1 MNVELIDLILTNL
14 VKSPDFLQKTV
25 PFLKSEYFKNSHKVI
40 YELIDR
46 YVADYMASPT
56 VAALYVEL
64 EKLEGVPQQL
74 VDDARTIISRIDNT
88 TMEENQAWL
97 LDQTEEF
104 CQDQAIYQALLTSIN
119 ITENK
124 KEAKGLSKGAIPK
137 LFQDALSV
145 SFDTN
150 IGHNFFQDAAARFDK
165 YHTKSEKIRFD
176 LDYFN
181 KITNGGYEKK
191 TLNIIAAGTGVG
203 KSLGMCSM
211 AAANLR
217 DGKNV
222 LYITMEM
229 AEEKIAERI
238 DANLLDININEI
250 TLLPRDVFIEKVE
263 RLHAKTVG
271 NLIIKEYPTTQAG
284 AAHFRHLL
292 NELKQKSNFVPDVIY
307 IDYINLCMSARL
319 KFSGVNSYNYI
330 KSVAEELRG
339 LAVEFNVPIWS
350 ATQLNRTGYADSD
363 AGLEHTSDS
372 FGLPFTADFMV
383 IFIQTEEMERLG
395 QVLVKQTTKNR
406 YGDPG
411 KWKRFVI
418 GMDKT
423 RQRLYNVEQSA
434 QEDIYH
440 DEGDRAVFDQ
450 SSTGERVA
458 DEGKGKPRFNKA
470 IFDSFK

>member
-1 MNVELIDLILTNL
+1 MNVELTDLILTNM
-14 VKSPDFLQKTV
+14 VKSPDFLQKTA
-25 PFLKSEYFKNSHKVI
+25 PFLKAEYFKKSHKVLFEI
-40 YELIDR
+40 IDN
-46 YVADYMASPT
+46 YVNDYSAGPT
-56 VAALYVEL
+56 PSALYVEL
-64 EKLEGVPQQL
+64 EKREGIPQQL
-74 VDDARTIISRIDNT
+74 VDDARTLIGRIDNAT
-88 TMEENQAWL
+88 IEENQAWL

-119 ITENK
+119 ITEGNS

-150 IGHNFFQDAAARFDK
+150 IGHNFFQDAAARYDK
-165 YHTKSEKIRFD
+165 YHTKSEKIPFD
-176 LDYFN
+176 LEYFN
-181 KITNGGYEKK
+181 KITNGGFEKK

-217 DGKNV
+217 EGRNV

-238 DANLLDININEI
+238 DANLLDININEL
-250 TLLPRDVFIEKVE
+250 TLLPRDDFIEKVE
-263 RLHAKTVG
+263 RLHSKTVG

-292 NELKQKSNFVPDVIY
+292 IELKQKNNFVPDVIY

-319 KFSGVNSYNYI
+319 KFTGVNSYNYI

-434 QEDIYH
+434 QDAIHH
-440 DEGDRAVFDQ
+440 DDNDSAVFDK
-450 SSTGERVA
+450 SGAGERIA
-458 DEGKGKPRFNKA
+458 GEGRKFNKSA
-470 IFDSFK
+470 FENFK